1 MDIAILLA
9 ELADFA
15 SSLPDLEFSHCPD
28 ISSMLELAANEE
40 MQQAAIVAGCI

>member
-15 SSLPDLEFSHCPD
+15 SSLPDLEFSHCRD

-40 MQQAAIVAGCI
+40 MQQAAIVVGCI